1 MIQQLKAQDA
11 QFLYLQ
17 SGGVLTQVMAVF
29 IYDPSTAPGGVVR
42 FEDVVRHVES
52 RLDTSPLFRRKLHRL
67 PFDIDHPYWVDDPHF
82 DVEAH
87 ISHAALPEPR
97 DWRQLRTMAARH
109 FSKPIDMARPLWDML
124 VVEGLDQVE
133 GVAPGSFA
141 LFYRIHHAAID
152 GVSAMYAFAALHDR
166 DARGTPAVEA
176 PASAQDLG
184 EKPDAQTVMS
194 RAWSANLASPV
205 KMVEA
210 VMKLSPALVSAAQAR
225 LTSPDAEKSSV
236 PQTRFNAPI
245 TPHRVFDAASFAL
258 DDLVT
263 IRSLAEGATINDVVL
278 AICGGAL
285 RRYLDE
291 HGELPESSLVAYSP
305 INARTSASEAAV
317 PGNVITAMAIRLGT
331 DIADHA
337 ARLEAIHRF
346 ARDAKEAKA
355 GLSARV
361 ITDLTKAMPGTTLA
375 AVSRLLTSERF
386 APRQANALVSNV
398 PGSRD
403 QMYLAGARMT
413 QQFGLGPIAHNMG
426 LFIVA
431 MSYAGTISFSITS
444 DREMLP
450 DIDGF
455 RWGIEQVF
463 AEMLEAARTAP
474 AAKAARRPRAAEKPI
489 RHPRTVAR
497 PAAGAR

>member
-1 MIQQLKAQDA
+1 MIQQLSAQDA

-29 IYDPSTAPGGVVR
+29 IYDPSTAPGGAMR

-67 PFDIDHPYWVDDPHF
+67 PFDMDHPYWVEDPHF

-97 DWRQLRTMAARH
+97 DWRALCTMAARH
-109 FSKPIDMARPLWDML
+109 FSKPIDMTRPLWDML
-124 VVEGLDQVE
+124 VVEGLDRID

-141 LFYRIHHAAID
+141 LFYRIHHSAID

-166 DARGTPAVEA
+166 DPAGTPAVDA
-176 PASAQDLG
+176 PPPTQDLG
-184 EKPDAQTVMS
+184 EKPDAATVMS

-205 KMVEA
+205 KMVDA
-210 VMKLSPALVSAAQAR
+210 VMKLSPALMSAAQAR
-225 LTSPDAEKSSV
+225 LTSPDAEKTSV
-236 PQTRFNAPI
+236 PQTRFNASI
-245 TPHRVFDAASFAL
+245 TPHRVFDAATFAL
-258 DDLVT
+258 DDLVA
-263 IRSLAEGATINDVVL
+263 IRSLAKGATINDVVL
-278 AICGGAL
+278 TICGGAL
-285 RRYLDE
+285 RRYLEE
-291 HGELPESSLVAYSP
+291 HDELPEASLVAYSP

-346 ARDAKEAKA
+346 TRDAKEAKA

-398 PGSRD
+398 PGARD
-403 QMYLAGARMT
+403 PMFLAGARMT
-413 QQFGLGPIAHNMG
+413 HQFGLGPVAHNMG

-444 DREMLP
+444 DRDMLP

-455 RWGIEQVF
+455 RRVLEAVF
-463 AEMLEAARTAP
+463 VEMREAARTASQAKP
-474 AAKAARRPRAAEKPI
+474 ARAPGRRAARAA
-489 RHPRTVAR
+489 V
-497 PAAGAR
+497 GAR